1 MAGCVK
7 EGWRSSPVYKMLRRG
22 ISTRVSYCVAFL
34 IVSSIPK
41 GAFCTEDIRTSCQE
55 RDVLPRNIVNE
66 VREYAPV
73 IHSIIN
79 EVVRG
84 SERNKTYEELAFFVD
99 TYRTRFT
106 GTATLER
113 SINYMVKLLKRRR
126 LDNVHTEPVRVPRW
140 VRGSEEAWMMSPQLK
155 KLPVL
160 GLGYSAATP
169 RRGITAPVLVVDSFE
184 ELRKNRQKVVGK
196 ILVFNQKF
204 VSYSASARYRKQGPA
219 EAAKAGAVAVLVRSV
234 TPFSIASPHTGST
247 EFTEKSNRVPAA
259 SITVE
264 DAELLKRLQN
274 RGITPVVKLIMRNKD
289 LPPVISRNTVAD
301 ITGREKPRE
310 VVIVSGHID
319 SWDVG
324 QGAMDDGGGA
334 FISWRAVDVL
344 HQLGLRPRR
353 TVRSILWTAEEMGL
367 IGAAQYFKD
376 HGDEKKERVNIAMES
391 DMGTFRPMGLGF
403 SGHSERA
410 KCVIAEVLSLFSDI
424 NATEL
429 RTGADAPDLVQ
440 WISAGFPVASLT
452 TDNGK
457 YFYFHHTDGD
467 TMTVHDPLILDLC
480 TALWAG
486 VAYVLADLQDSLPRR

>member
-7 EGWRSSPVYKMLRRG
+7 EGWQFCPVYTNVRRG
-22 ISTRVSYCVAFL
+22 FSTRVSWCVAFL
-34 IVSSIPK
+34 AVSSIPK

-79 EVVRG
+79 EVVHG

-106 GTATLER
+106 GTAALER
-113 SINYMVKLLKRRR
+113 SINYMVKLLKRRH
-126 LDNVHTEPVRVPRW
+126 LDNVHTEPARVPRW
-140 VRGSEEAWMMSPQLK
+140 VRGYEEAWMMSPQLK

-160 GLGYSAATP
+160 GLGYSAATAH
-169 RRGITAPVLVVDSFE
+169 RGITAPVLVVDSFE
-184 ELRKNRQKVVGK
+184 ELQKNREKAVGK

-204 VSYSASARYRKQGPA
+204 VSYSASAKYRMQGPA

-234 TPFSIASPHTGST
+234 TPLSIASPHTG
-247 EFTEKSNRVPAA
+247 FTQFTDKRNRVPAA

-289 LPPVISRNTVAD
+289 LPAVISRNTVAE

-334 FISWRAVDVL
+334 FISWRALDVL
-344 HQLGLRPRR
+344 RQLGLRPRR
-353 TVRSILWTAEEMGL
+353 TVRSILWTAEEMGF

-391 DMGTFRPMGLGF
+391 DMGTFKPMGLEF

-410 KCVIAEVLSLFSDI
+410 KCVIAEVLSLFSGI

-429 RTGADAPDLVQ
+429 RTGAEAPDLEQ
-440 WISAGFPVASLT
+440 WISAGFPVASLM

-467 TMTVHDPLILDLC
+467 TMTVHDPIILDLC

-486 VAYVLADLQDSLPRR
+486 VAYVLADLEDSLPRR

>member
-1 MAGCVK
+1 
-7 EGWRSSPVYKMLRRG
+7 MLRSG
-22 ISTRVSYCVAFL
+22 ISTGASWFVAFL
-34 IVSSIPK
+34 AVSSICN
-41 GAFCTEDIRTSCQE
+41 GAFSKEDIRKSCHD
-55 RDVLPRNIVNE
+55 RDVLTRNIVDE
-66 VREYAPV
+66 VRGYAPV
-73 IHSIIN
+73 ITSIIN
-79 EVVRG
+79 EVVHG

-99 TYRTRFT
+99 TFGTRFT
-106 GTATLER
+106 GTRALER

-126 LDNVHTEPVRVPRW
+126 LDNVHTEPVKVPRW
-140 VRGSEEAWMMSPQLK
+140 VRGTEEAWMMTPRLK

-160 GLGYSAATP
+160 GLGYSSATP
-169 RRGITAPVLVVDSFE
+169 RRGITAPILVVDSFE
-184 ELRKNRQKVVGK
+184 ELRKNRQKAVGK
-196 ILVFNQKF
+196 IVVFNQKF
-204 VSYSASARYRKQGPA
+204 VSYSASVKYRKRGPA

-234 TPFSIASPHTGST
+234 TPFSIASPHTGT
-247 EFTEKSNRVPAA
+247 TLFTKKENRVPAA
-259 SITVE
+259 CITVE
-264 DAELLKRLQN
+264 DAEMLKRLQN
-274 RGITPVVKLIMRNKD
+274 RGITPVVKLVMRNKH
-289 LPPVISRNTVAD
+289 LPAVTSRNTVAE
-301 ITGREKPRE
+301 IKGREKPRE

-334 FISWRAVDVL
+334 FISWRALDVL
-344 HQLGLRPRR
+344 RQLGLRPRR
-353 TVRSILWTAEEMGL
+353 TVRSILWTAEEMDL

-376 HGDEKKERVNIAMES
+376 HGDERKERVNIAMES
-391 DMGTFRPMGLGF
+391 DMGTFKPMGLAF
-403 SGHSERA
+403 SGHSEQA

-429 RTGADAPDLVQ
+429 RIGADAPDLEQ

-467 TMTVHDPLILDLC
+467 TMTVQDPIILDLC